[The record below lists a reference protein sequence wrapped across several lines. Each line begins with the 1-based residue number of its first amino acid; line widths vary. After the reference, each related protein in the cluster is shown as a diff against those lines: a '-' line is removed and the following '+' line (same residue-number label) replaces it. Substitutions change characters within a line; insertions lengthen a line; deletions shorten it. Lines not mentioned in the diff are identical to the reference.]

1 MTSERIIELLT
12 CEQTC
17 VKRQGTDKCDRNCAR
32 CDLIQ
37 DSKEIEQMYDEAEE
51 IIKNYERIRKIIR
64 GGSSVSV
71 KCLLISDI
79 FNGEVEE

>member
-17 VKRQGTDKCDRNCAR
+17 VKRQGTDKCDRNCAS